1 MCRVNQGRLPG
12 GRGPRADIE
21 RMCRREPG
29 KERQGQTEGI
39 ASLHEKQLQREY
51 MEVNTVGSRKWEYGA
66 RLFFFAFN
74 FSCVFQVLSMK
85 LRSFYSGEE

>member
-1 MCRVNQGRLPG
+1 
-12 GRGPRADIE
+12 
-21 RMCRREPG
+21 
-29 KERQGQTEGI
+29 
-39 ASLHEKQLQREY
+39 